1 MYEGNNPKA
10 LLSIRLITEGFLKE
24 LQKKPYDQIHVRDLC
39 RTADVSRH
47 TFYNIFQTKEDVLRK
62 CINGIFDAISIRWS
76 ATGFPDAKQ
85 SIHIFVETFYENR
98 EFMDL
103 LIRDRLENILAEE
116 FVYAISG
123 LSQMGEHRPQTHLD
137 YHFAFYAG
145 GLTSVLVHWMQD
157 ADRVSSDELIDLL
170 ANDFALP
177 YFNE

>member
-1 MYEGNNPKA
+1 MYDGNNPKA
-10 LLSIRLITEGFLKE
+10 LLSIKLITEGFLKE
-24 LQKKPYDQIHVRDLC
+24 LQKKPYDQINVRDLC
-39 RTADVSRH
+39 RTADVSRQ

-62 CINGIFDAISIRWS
+62 CINNIFDAIAARRS

-98 EFMDL
+98 MFMDL
-103 LIRDRLENILAEE
+103 LIRDHLEMILVEE

-123 LSQMGEHRPQTHLD
+123 LSQMGGQNTKKHLD
-137 YHFAFYAG
+137 YHFAYYAG
-145 GLTSVLVHWMQD
+145 GLTAVLIHWMQD
-157 ADRVSSDELIDLL
+157 ADRVTSDELINLL